1 MTGGGSGQL
10 VLRRLPARA
19 SLRRLAL
26 GVAAAVL
33 AALPAMADR
42 AQAQQPTISV
52 PAKLSAEAGVRSPL
66 AIRVGPAAG
75 LPRNAF
81 LRIRGL
87 PPMAAL
93 SDGHSIAPGS
103 WAVPLT
109 ALANLSVLL
118 APDAP
123 ASSEIVV
130 TLVAV
135 DGSVLAEARSTL
147 VVASAARPPNRATQ
161 AEPDSKAPTSAT
173 ILRSGSE
180 PPAESR
186 GVIGGPGLRATQSMT
201 PEDRERATRL
211 LQKGEDHLSEG
222 NVSAARLMFEKAAD
236 AGLAQAAMAL
246 AATFDAAELARLSV
260 RGIQADAKE
269 ARRWYERALQL
280 GSRDAEQ
287 RLRRLGAN

>member
-1 MTGGGSGQL
+1 M
-10 VLRRLPARA
+10 
-19 SLRRLAL
+19 L
-26 GVAAAVL
+26 GVAVAVL
-33 AALPAMADR
+33 ATLSARPDS

-52 PAKLSAEAGVRSPL
+52 AAKLTAEPGVRSPL
-66 AIRVGPAAG
+66 AIRVGPAAS
-75 LPRNAF
+75 LPRNSF

-123 ASSEIVV
+123 ANSEIVV

-135 DGSVLAEARSTL
+135 DGAVLAEARSTL
-147 VVASAARPPNRATQ
+147 VLASAARPPNRATQ

-173 ILRSGSE
+173 ILRSGAE
-180 PPAESR
+180 PPAEQR
-186 GVIGGPGLRATQSMT
+186 GVIGGPGLRTGQSPGQSMT

-246 AATFDAAELARLSV
+246 AATFDAAELSRLSV

-280 GSRDAEQ
+280 GSREAEQ

>member
-1 MTGGGSGQL
+1 VTGGGSGQL

-33 AALPAMADR
+33 AALPAMPDR
-42 AQAQQPTISV
+42 AQAQQPTISL

-147 VVASAARPPNRATQ
+147 VVASAAR
-161 AEPDSKAPTSAT
+161 APTSAT

-180 PPAESR
+180 PPAEPR
-186 GVIGGPGLRATQSMT
+186 GVIGGPGLRAVQSPGQSMT

-246 AATFDAAELARLSV
+246 AATFDAAELSRLSV